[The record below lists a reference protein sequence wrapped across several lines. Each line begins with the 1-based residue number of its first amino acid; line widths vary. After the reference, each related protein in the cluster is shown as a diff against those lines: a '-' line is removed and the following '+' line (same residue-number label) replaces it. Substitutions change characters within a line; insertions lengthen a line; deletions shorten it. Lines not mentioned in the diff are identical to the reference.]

1 MNCIL
6 LTAGGGGGSGAYSP
20 PDDTTVLDMSAE
32 QWSDLFT
39 LFVKDLTGS
48 TDSAAEDAEF
58 VDSDDEEAVAAAAAA
73 KKAAAA
79 AALEKQAAAAPQ
91 CYLLLSDAPAGKAKA
106 WKAFAANYAELWRRI
121 GDAASGMYCIC
132 ITSCVY
138 SQHLQYSACFYALHH
153 VAVDVIRSTMHSNHD
168 RC

>member
-20 PDDTTVLDMSAE
+20 PEDTTLLDLSAE

-48 TDSAAEDAEF
+48 TDSAAEDAEL

-79 AALEKQAAAAPQ
+79 VLPAA
-91 CYLLLSDAPAGKAKA
+91 
-106 WKAFAANYAELWRRI
+106 
-121 GDAASGMYCIC
+121 
-132 ITSCVY
+132 V
-138 SQHLQYSACFYALHH
+138 
-153 VAVDVIRSTMHSNHD
+153 
-168 RC
+168 RCPCWQGQGVESLRC

>member
-1 MNCIL
+1 VKNCIL

-20 PDDTTVLDMSAE
+20 PEDASLLDMSAE

-39 LFVKDLTGS
+39 LFVKDLTG
-48 TDSAAEDAEF
+48 TADTAAEDLEL

-91 CYLLLSDAPAGKAKA
+91 CFLLPDAPTGKAKA

-121 GDAASGMYCIC
+121 GDAASGTCM
-132 ITSCVY
+132 
-138 SQHLQYSACFYALHH
+138 L
-153 VAVDVIRSTMHSNHD
+153 
-168 RC
+168 